1 MKLLIIILIIAAFS
15 AGYTLR
21 VTENAMSARAGHDR
35 QFEVIQM
42 EVTAYSPSPN
52 QTQGN
57 PFQMASGRIAKPSEL
72 EEIGI
77 IAVSRD
83 LISEYGLEWGDTVWI
98 AFCLEDTMNARIENT
113 VDIFLRNQNLA
124 RKFGRQN
131 RTIIIERR

>member
-57 PFQMASGRIAKPSEL
+57 PFQMASGRIAEPSEL
-72 EEIGI
+72 EQLLF
-77 IAVSRD
+77 IAASRD
-83 LISEYGLEWGDTVWI
+83 LMNKYNLKYGNVVYIGFELQ
-98 AFCLEDTMNARIENT
+98 DTMAAKVTNHLDLFVRSIS
-113 VDIFLRNQNLA
+113 LA
-124 RKFGRQN
+124 RKFGRQD
-131 RTIIIERR
+131 RTIIVERR